1 MDARSPLSPRASAF
15 SIASLVAAEAA
26 ERTARLG
33 PGSSNR
39 AKLHRLLE
47 SPGGMHFSTVTRDME
62 ATETCTKLDAGPEEL
77 SHFCDVAAFTA
88 SSLSSLGAAG
98 GFPGAASPGAD
109 PYGPREPPPP
119 PRYDPCAAA
128 APGAPGPPPPPPPHA
143 YPFAP
148 AAGAATSA
156 AAEPEGPGASCAAA
170 AKAPVKKNA
179 KVASVSVQLEMKA
192 LWDEFNQLGTEMI
205 VTKAGRRMF
214 PTFQV
219 KLFGMDPMADYMLLM
234 DFVPVDDKRYREFSV
249 FSAIPLG
256 KAPSLCGSQSFTG
269 GETHQRHFRGSL
281 SKALSVHPPHDVTHA
296 LVLSQVRLPQL
307 LLAGGGKADPATPGR
322 VHYHPDSPAKGA
334 QWMKQI
340 VSFDKL
346 KLTNNLLDDNG
357 HIILNSMHRYQPRF
371 HVVYVD
377 PRKDSEKYAEENFK
391 TFVFEETRFTAVTAY
406 QNHRI
411 TQLKIASNPFAKGFR
426 DCDPED
432 WPRNHRPGALP
443 LMTAFARSRNPV
455 ASPGQ
460 PNGAEKDAAEARRE
474 FERDAGGPAVLGDP
488 APPPP
493 LLARVL
499 SPALPGA
506 GGAGGLVPL
515 PGAPGGRPSPPHPEL
530 RLEAPG
536 ASEPLHHHPYK
547 YPAAAYD
554 HYLGAKSRPAP
565 YPLPGLR
572 GHGYHAHAHSH
583 HHPVSPA
590 AAAAAAALL
599 PPPPPPTCTRRGP
612 RRRAPT
618 TTAPDNAAVPPRAR
632 AALRP
637 AGNAPQPRASAV
649 PPSPASQPRGP
660 PPSAQALSEDLVLQ
674 PGRHRGPPPPPQPGG
689 HGPRRQC
696 QSARMSL
703 PNGGLLRNGVVQ
715 RGAWAGCSCFTACRQ
730 AAHGVG
736 PEALACLHVSSC
748 QDLGGQE
755 FGLGRTSE
763 IFGSRDP
770 GLLTT

>member
-1 MDARSPLSPRASAF
+1 
-15 SIASLVAAEAA
+15 
-26 ERTARLG
+26 
-33 PGSSNR
+33 
-39 AKLHRLLE
+39 
-47 SPGGMHFSTVTRDME
+47 MHFSTVTRDME
-62 ATETCTKLDAGPEEL
+62 A
-77 SHFCDVAAFTA
+77 FTA
-88 SSLSSLGAAG
+88 SSLSSLGAR
-98 GFPGAASPGAD
+98 GASGRARRPAPTRTARASPRRRRATTRARH
-109 PYGPREPPPP
+109 GPR
-119 PRYDPCAAA
+119 R
-128 APGAPGPPPPPPPHA
+128 PGPPPPHA

-148 AAGAATSA
+148 AAGVATSA

-179 KVASVSVQLEMKA
+179 KVAGVSVQLEMKA

-234 DFVPVDDKRYREFSV
+234 DFVPVDDKRYRYAFHS
-249 FSAIPLG
+249 S
-256 KAPSLCGSQSFTG
+256 SW
-269 GETHQRHFRGSL
+269 
-281 SKALSVHPPHDVTHA
+281 
-296 LVLSQVRLPQL
+296 LV
-307 LLAGGGKADPATPGR
+307 AGKADPATPGR

-443 LMTAFARSRNPV
+443 LMSAFARSRNPV
-455 ASPGQ
+455 ASPTQ
-460 PNGAEKDAAEARRE
+460 PSGAEKAATRA
-474 FERDAGGPAVLGDP
+474 PAVLGDP
-488 APPPP
+488 AHPPQ

-499 SPALPGA
+499 SPALSGA
-506 GGAGGLVPL
+506 GGAGGLVSL
-515 PGAPGGRPSPPHPEL
+515 PGRPSPPHPEL

-572 GHGYHAHAHSH
+572 GHGYHPHAH
-583 HHPVSPA
+583 PRRRRRRCRA
-590 AAAAAAALL
+590 AAAAANMYSSAGAA
-599 PPPPPPTCTRRGP
+599 PPGSYDYCP
-612 RRRAPT
+612 R
-618 TTAPDNAAVPPRAR
+618 
-632 AALRP
+632 
-637 AGNAPQPRASAV
+637 
-649 PPSPASQPRGP
+649 
-660 PPSAQALSEDLVLQ
+660 
-674 PGRHRGPPPPPQPGG
+674 
-689 HGPRRQC
+689 
-696 QSARMSL
+696 
-703 PNGGLLRNGVVQ
+703 
-715 RGAWAGCSCFTACRQ
+715 
-730 AAHGVG
+730 
-736 PEALACLHVSSC
+736 
-748 QDLGGQE
+748 
-755 FGLGRTSE
+755 
-763 IFGSRDP
+763 
-770 GLLTT
+770 